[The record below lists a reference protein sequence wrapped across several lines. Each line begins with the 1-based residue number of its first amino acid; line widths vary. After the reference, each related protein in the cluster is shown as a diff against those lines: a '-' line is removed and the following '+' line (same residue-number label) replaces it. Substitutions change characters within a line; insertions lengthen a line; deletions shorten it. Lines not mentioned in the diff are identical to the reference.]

1 MGANLKL
8 SFLNKILISLLIFY
22 SGLSIGYSSIDTQNF
37 ALDYDSDIFIYRN
50 IAKEGIEGV
59 CSNDHRCTRIAIPL
73 AAHGLSKINPLEGKF
88 NSPRFNIFVINIV
101 IFYIT
106 VISLFW
112 LTSKR
117 YNLEIAILTIVF
129 FFTHFIFSSLY
140 LG

>member
-50 IAKEGIEGV
+50 IAKEGLTA

-73 AAHGLSKINPLEGKF
+73 ATHGFSKKNP
-88 NSPRFNIFVINIV
+88 
-101 IFYIT
+101 
-106 VISLFW
+106 
-112 LTSKR
+112 
-117 YNLEIAILTIVF
+117 
-129 FFTHFIFSSLY
+129 
-140 LG
+140 